1 MFTLQVEQGLE
12 LALVEANFAAC
23 YLDIVSK
30 QREYLSQWLSWPM
43 YAENEA
49 FFLNFIKRSLHDYA
63 DGKSL
68 VCAMFYQGKLVGNI
82 SFNSIDKDLAKVE
95 IGYWLSEDYQGK
107 GIVTKSVSRM
117 IELAFHDY
125 DMQKI
130 QISAAT
136 DNQPSRNVCSRLG
149 FTLEGILTRA
159 VNVNGRILDHAVYGL
174 SREAWK
180 THQGLAQ

>member
-30 QREYLSQWLSWPM
+30 QREYLSQWLSWPIH
-43 YAENEA
+43 AENEA

-68 VCAMFYQGKLVGNI
+68 VCAMFYQGKLVGNN

-95 IGYWLSEDYQGK
+95 IGCWLARLQGK

-159 VNVNGRILDHAVYGL
+159 ENVNGRILDHAVYGL
-174 SREAWK
+174 IRQDWK
-180 THQGLAQ
+180 TQQGLEQ